1 MKVYKINLLNWMQ
14 DFFSKSKIMTKLCI
28 KVRNQCRVVIAN
40 YIGKENKGEKNG
52 EHWFLSEY
60 LSSGRKV
67 VIDIG
72 ANKGDWSKA
81 VLDAGPDDMQLY
93 SYEPDP
99 RIVDVLK
106 KQFQAS
112 ENVHVRSVAVGESD
126 GKMTLFLNQE
136 STELTSATP
145 MSEEECIHH
154 ETRVTTLD
162 EEVEENGLD
171 HIDLLKIDVEGY
183 ERSVLEG
190 ASSLLESESV
200 SCIQFEYG
208 RNWIRAGATL
218 YSVVEK
224 LRSHGFSVYLL
235 RPECLR
241 KIRFDEVGE
250 YFSYSNYVAVHGSVE
265 DQLGPLIHP
274 KPLL

>member
-1 MKVYKINLLNWMQ
+1 MGVCSEIQTFL
-14 DFFSKSKIMTKLCI
+14 SKSKTITKASI
-28 KVRNQCRVVIAN
+28 KLSKQCKAVIAN
-40 YIGKENKGEKNG
+40 YIGKENDGRKNG
-52 EHWFLSEY
+52 EHWFLDSY
-60 LSSGRKV
+60 LSHGREV
-67 VIDIG
+67 VVDVG

-81 VLDAGPDDMQLY
+81 ALDAGPEGPEDMRLY

-106 KQFQAS
+106 DQFQSS
-112 ENVHVRSVAVGESD
+112 ENVCVRSVAVGESV

-145 MSEEECIHH
+145 MSEEECVRH

-162 EEVEENGLD
+162 EEVKENGLD

-224 LRSHGFSVYLL
+224 LRGYGFSVYLL

-250 YFSYSNYVAVHGSVE
+250 YFSYSNYVAVHDSAE
-265 DQLGPLIHP
+265 DQLKPLIHP